1 MDEYILAASVKGLDT
16 PINESGN
23 GLSGGQKQLIHI
35 TRALLKKP
43 SIFILDEPT
52 ASLDSGLEFRI
63 LNALRDY
70 CAQYPR
76 TIVIAASHRP
86 RILELLDRL
95 IVIHRGEITLDDA
108 KKVVLERLTANT
120 QGART

>member
-1 MDEYILAASVKGLDT
+1 M
-16 PINESGN
+16 
-23 GLSGGQKQLIHI
+23 
-35 TRALLKKP
+35 LKKP

-52 ASLDSGLEFRI
+52 ASLDSGLEYRI

-70 CAQYPR
+70 CVKYPQ

-95 IVIHRGEITLDDA
+95 IVVHRGEITMDNA
-108 KKVVLERLTANT
+108 KNSVLERLTANT
-120 QGART
+120 QSIRA